1 MPQIMQSGALGA
13 LLADDVLIEEVED
26 LLRLGQLEGHAGG
39 GLPELLVHDLI
50 AQLYALV
57 ADVDTGTG
65 NELLDLL
72 LTLAAEKAL
81 MAQRSESY
89 PQLFRLHHDP
99 DGMPIQTV
107 SQNLHLRSDEPS
119 FVASL

>member
-1 MPQIMQSGALGA
+1 MVVDGHAHGALGA

-26 LLRLGQLEGHAGG
+26 LLRLGQFEGHAGG

-72 LTLAAEKAL
+72 LTLAAEGAL
-81 MAQRSESY
+81 EQVDTLSAAC
-89 PQLFRLHHDP
+89 H
-99 DGMPIQTV
+99 
-107 SQNLHLRSDEPS
+107 QNSS
-119 FVASL
+119 V